1 MTRCL
6 LLIGLICL
14 LGFFARAQ
22 QTGTA
27 RLAVCLHAVQ
37 GLNIKSEGN
46 LSDGAQNKETRIRHS
61 DKLEVLS
68 VGKFVV
74 KVSTLKGTQQG
85 NITAG
90 TVTSTGYNG
99 TDRLIS
105 EEELLAANTDQSII
119 SAGLQG
125 TLAGSFDLSY
135 HAKHLISD
143 KQQYNTIPTVMYT
156 LEAH

>member
-6 LLIGLICL
+6 LLIGLFCL
-14 LGFFARAQ
+14 LGFIADAQ
-22 QTGTA
+22 QTSTA
-27 RLAVCLHAVQ
+27 RLAVCLQAVQ

-46 LSDGAQNKETRIRHS
+46 LSDGAQNKEARIRHS

-74 KVSTLKGTQQG
+74 KVSTLKGVHKG
-85 NITAG
+85 NIKTGA
-90 TVTSTGYNG
+90 VTSAGHNAMG
-99 TDRLIS
+99 RLIS
-105 EEELLAANTDQSII
+105 EEELRAANTEQSII
-119 SAGLQG
+119 TAGLEG

-135 HAKHLISD
+135 DAARLISG
-143 KQQYNTIPTVMYT
+143 KLQANNIPTVMYT